1 MLWRAKTNYKSIHVG
16 LKKCWNWILRPDV
29 TSWKWLAV
37 NIKSVPSIG
46 FISSVARIRGQS
58 DRVWLKCIWL
68 ELHKGEFRLSRT
80 QSNCRVQQGSLTPQ
94 TGYLFQGKAIG
105 RCSCCSSV
113 ITVEICSQQSYWSEI
128 SKCMVVCD
136 DFNPQI
142 DSSEAVLWYFHAL
155 RGTDGHS
162 WAIIVGTL
170 TTIECVSKFYV
181 IFDIVGDNVCHFWLG
196 KDSVVNNVLIS

>member
-155 RGTDGHS
+155 RGTDGHLWGHNCWYIYNDRVCGQVLCDFHICWRQPLS
-162 WAIIVGTL
+162 LLVG
-170 TTIECVSKFYV
+170 EGQC
-181 IFDIVGDNVCHFWLG
+181 D
-196 KDSVVNNVLIS
+196 